1 LQCEVVVKTC
11 FFGSQQGGPSVGVV
25 GGVFPLRRGGT
36 GHGSPAT
43 LQEDLGPGTKDLRKM
58 RKNMSSLWSK
68 SPFLGSE
75 LEILWDIFWDVW
87 QETYITGWWCM
98 FSLDDD
104 PQ

>member
-1 LQCEVVVKTC
+1 M
-11 FFGSQQGGPSVGVV
+11 FFWQSTRGPV